1 MKDNLQ
7 KALERMQSN
16 DMINLAQYYF
26 YNRYRRVTNQEVSEE
41 LGFSLDQVRSR
52 RSSLRLNFGFEFDL
66 NKKGSKLV
74 NITLKRDEAYN
85 RKQKEHNDRRA
96 IHRKAN
102 VQGVRL
108 ANERSFA
115 DAFAC
120 MGV

>member
-26 YNRYRRVTNQEVSEE
+26 DNRHRRVTNQEVSEE
-41 LGFSLDQVRSR
+41 LVFSLVQVRSR
-52 RSSLRLNFGFEFDL
+52 RSSLRLNFGFDFDL

-74 NITLKRDEAYN
+74 DITLERDEAYS
-85 RKQKEHNDRRA
+85 RQQKEHNERRA
-96 IHRKAN
+96 IHRKAH

-115 DAFAC
+115 NAFAC